1 MIHVYALTDSPEAP
15 LPEVAGIAGASV
27 EQLAV
32 GGLCAVCSRHPDPAE
47 LTVSEAQLWAHEAVV
62 EALLGD
68 RAVLPV
74 RYGSDFGD
82 EQGLRRAVEAGR
94 EGYEADLRRLRG
106 RVEFGVRAF
115 PSGERRQSGSTGRE
129 YLATR
134 ASETAE
140 AREVHERL
148 MGLAVEAT
156 VAPPAGRAVLTAGYL
171 VARDAADAF
180 TAEVEGLARKS
191 SRIELL
197 CTGPWPP
204 YSFVTQAAA

>member
-1 MIHVYALTDSPEAP
+1 MIHVYALTDCPGAP
-15 LPEVAGIAGASV
+15 PPDLAGIAGAPL

-32 GGLCAVCSRHPDPAE
+32 GSLGAVCSRHGDPAE
-47 LTVSEAQLWAHEAVV
+47 LTVSEGRLWAHEAVV
-62 EALLGD
+62 EALMVD

-74 RYGSDFGD
+74 RYGGDFAD
-82 EQGLRRAVEAGR
+82 EGGLRSAVEDGR
-94 EGYEADLRRLRG
+94 QGYEHDLRRLRG

-115 PSGERRQSGSTGRE
+115 PSGQRPPSGSTGRE

-134 ASETAE
+134 ASEAAE
-140 AREVHERL
+140 AHEVHERL
-148 MGLAVEAT
+148 VGLAVEAT

-171 VARDAADAF
+171 VASDGVEAFAAE
-180 TAEVEGLARKS
+180 AEELARKL

-204 YSFVTQAAA
+204 YSFVTGAAA